1 MRLPHRSPNPP
12 PAAAVRPSAKVAYRF
27 AALATA
33 LLWSASALAAPDLL
47 ILNGRLPTVDSAA
60 SAIAI
65 TGERIEAVGTDAE
78 ISKRRGPSTR
88 VIDAQGRTV
97 LPGFNDNHV
106 HLLWGAESLATPD
119 LRGEPHLA
127 ALQARLRA
135 YAATQPAGGWIQG
148 GGWHVGQAPGGAPT
162 RQMLDAAVSDRPV
175 VLWSLDRHSAWLNT
189 RALQLAGITKA
200 TPNPPQG
207 VIERDPKTGTPTGW
221 LKEFTAIDLV
231 ARAMPARSEAE
242 RRALMTAA
250 IREAHRFGVTA
261 VTNTVGD
268 PEELALLEG
277 MRQAGALDL
286 RVTYAFGVW
295 PGFSDADYARYR
307 AAWKAQPDTP
317 LLKAGAVKLFLD
329 GVPQSGTAFLLRP
342 WGPQPEAGEPV
353 YDPAELQRLVR
364 RFDADGWQIL
374 IHAMGDGAVRL
385 ALDSYGSAAAAHPA
399 PARGRRHRIE
409 HAYLMDPADAARFG
423 ELGVIAAYQPVD
435 QFLQPGT
442 PPQAAA
448 AARPPQE
455 GARWNMVRAQGG
467 RISLGSDW
475 PVYSMNALARIYG
488 IVASRRADQRM
499 ALRPLLDAYTRDSA
513 YTSFDEAD
521 QGALEAGKFADI
533 VILSRDIVGAP
544 PAAVEDL
551 AVETTIFNGRVV
563 YQRPAAP

>member
-1 MRLPHRSPNPP
+1 MTGPHLSPRP
-12 PAAAVRPSAKVAYRF
+12 PATAALRRPTKLACRL

-33 LLWSASALAAPDLL
+33 LFWGASALAAPDLL
-47 ILNGRLPTVDSAA
+47 ILNGRLPTVDGAA

-78 ISKRRGPSTR
+78 IGKRRGPSTR

-106 HLLWGAESLATPD
+106 HLLWGAESLTGPD
-119 LRGEPHLA
+119 LRGEPDLA
-127 ALQARLRA
+127 AVQARLRA
-135 YAATQPAGGWIQG
+135 YAATRPAGAWIQG

-162 RQMLDAAVSDRPV
+162 RQMLDAAVGDRPV
-175 VLWSLDRHSAWLNT
+175 VLWSLDRHSAWLNS

-200 TPNPPQG
+200 TPDPPQG
-207 VIERDPKTGTPTGW
+207 IIERDPNTGEPTGW

-231 ARAMPARSEAE
+231 ARAIPARSQAE

-277 MRQAGALDL
+277 MRRAGTLDL

-295 PGFSDADYARYR
+295 PGFSDVDYARYH

-329 GVPQSGTAFLLRP
+329 GVPQSRTAFLLRP
-342 WGPQPEAGEPV
+342 WGPQSETGQSV
-353 YDPAELQRLVR
+353 YDRAELQRLVR

-385 ALDSYGSAAAAHPA
+385 ALDSYESAATAQPA
-399 PARGRRHRIE
+399 PPRGRRHRIE
-409 HAYLMDPADAARFG
+409 HAYLMDPADAPRFG
-423 ELGVIAAYQPVD
+423 KLGVIAAYQPVD
-435 QFLQPGT
+435 QFRPPG
-442 PPQAAA
+442 PPSTVD

-467 RISLGSDW
+467 TISLGSDW

-488 IVASRRADQRM
+488 IAASPRADQRM

-544 PAAVEDL
+544 PAIIQDL
-551 AVETTIFNGRVV
+551 AVEMTIFNGRVV
-563 YQRPAAP
+563 YQRATAP